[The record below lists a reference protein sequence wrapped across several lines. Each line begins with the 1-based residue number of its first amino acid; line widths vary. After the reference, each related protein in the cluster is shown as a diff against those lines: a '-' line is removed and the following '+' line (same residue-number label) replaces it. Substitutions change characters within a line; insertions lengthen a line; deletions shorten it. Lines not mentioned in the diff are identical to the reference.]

1 MNRPEMHEAMA
12 RILNAER
19 GQPRT
24 LFNQAPA
31 FISVLRGPD
40 HVFELANEAYCQLAG
55 QRDIIGKP
63 LREALPDVMEQ
74 GYEQLLDRVFETG
87 RPVVVRG
94 RRLSVQREPGGD
106 MTDLYIGLVSSSTAT
121 GPGMPCYRF
130 SISVQSV
137 SARMPVRQNPNTGFG
152 AAA

>member
-1 MNRPEMHEAMA
+1 MLKQSSDGP
-12 RILNAER
+12 
-19 GQPRT
+19 G
-24 LFNQAPA
+24 

-40 HVFELANEAYCQLAG
+40 HAFELANEACYQLAG
-55 QRDIIGKP
+55 HRDINGKP
-63 LREALPDVMEQ
+63 LREALPDVMGQ

-87 RPVVVRG
+87 RPVIVRG
-94 RRLSVQREPGGD
+94 RRLSVQCEPGGD
-106 MTDLYIGLVSSSTAT
+106 MTAPYIDLVSSSTAT

-130 SISVQSV
+130 PISVQSV